1 VAERTETPQEGGLV
15 RVLGPLGTTS
25 IVIGGIIG
33 SGIFIS
39 PAIVAREIGS
49 PTGALAV
56 WVVAG
61 LIAACGALCF
71 AELSAAVPETGGQYV
86 FLRRGYRSRPLAF
99 LFGWAMFFASFT
111 GAIAAVATA
120 FAEYAG
126 YYLEQVIPYGPGE
139 KRVVAIGLIL
149 FLTVINYLSVRL
161 AGAVQN
167 VATGLKLLALAGVI
181 AVCLLL
187 EAPATSPVATVTSVP
202 QSGSGLL
209 AAFGT
214 ALIPALFAYN
224 GWTYSAYVAGE
235 VRNPE
240 RNLPLS
246 ILAGIAIV
254 LVVYLM
260 LNVALLRVLPFE
272 DLQTTTRPAALA
284 MERLLGPVG
293 GGLTAL
299 AVMISTFGTANAVLL
314 SCTRTYYA
322 MSKDGLFFKALER
335 IHPRYRTPANAIL
348 VQGTLASLFAL
359 SGSFETIL
367 TYYAFVDF
375 LFGALAVWAVV
386 MLRKHEPDLRRPYR
400 LWGYPLTPLVFA
412 AFSAWYLINTL
423 IQRPLESAV
432 GIVLTLSGIPFYLYW
447 TRRAASRRKDALS

>member
-1 VAERTETPQEGGLV
+1 VAETTDTPREGNGLA
-15 RVLGPLGTTS
+15 RVLGPLGATS

-39 PAIVAREIGS
+39 PAIVAREVGT
-49 PTGALAV
+49 PAGALAV
-56 WVVAG
+56 WVIAG

-71 AELSAAVPETGGQYV
+71 AELASAVPETGGQYV
-86 FLRRGYRSRPLAF
+86 FLRRGYRSPLLAF

-139 KRVVAIGLIL
+139 KRAVAIGLIL
-149 FLTVINYLSVRL
+149 FLTLINYLSVRL

-167 VATGLKLLALAGVI
+167 VATGLKLVALAGVI

-187 EAPATSPVATVTSVP
+187 DAPGTPPAAAPAPVPPVGA
-202 QSGSGLL
+202 GLL

-235 VRNPE
+235 VKRPE

-254 LVVYLM
+254 LVVYLA
-260 LNVALLRVLPFE
+260 LNLALLRVLPFE

-322 MSKDGLFFKALER
+322 MSKDGLFFTALER

-348 VQGTLASLFAL
+348 VQGILASLFAL

-375 LFGALAVWAVV
+375 LFCALAVWSVV
-386 MLRKHEPDLRRPYR
+386 MLRRREPDLLRPYR
-400 LWGYPLTPLVFA
+400 LWGYPVTPLIFA
-412 AFSAWYLINTL
+412 AFSIWYLTNTL

-432 GIVLTLSGIPFYLYW
+432 GIVLTLSGVPFYLYW
-447 TRRAASRRKDALS
+447 TRRAARRKDAPS